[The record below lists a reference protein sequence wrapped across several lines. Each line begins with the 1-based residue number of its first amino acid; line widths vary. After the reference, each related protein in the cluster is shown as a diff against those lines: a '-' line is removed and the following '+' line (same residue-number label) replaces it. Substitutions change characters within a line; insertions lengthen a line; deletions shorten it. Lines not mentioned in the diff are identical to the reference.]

1 VFRAKVQ
8 TSSTAR
14 IPCTIVYGTIA
25 ALRGYLESNRISS
38 HDREARCTIVAASP
52 LFAALP
58 AGAWQTHTLD
68 EVLANPNDALDVMD
82 FEAAA
87 RKALPPAHWGYM
99 ASGVDDNLTRDAN
112 HEAYKHIQLRPRRLV
127 DVSKIDTRVELF
139 GTTWDSPIFFCPVG
153 GQGMFSVDG
162 ELSTARAAQAKRTL
176 QILSTASS
184 HSVEDVIKARGGPVW
199 YQLYA
204 VSDWGLTEKIA
215 KRAEDAGCP
224 VVAWTIDLLAGRN
237 TETASRF
244 RRTDTRDCTS
254 CHGEPFNSHRP
265 MLDRL
270 GTQTVTLNSPAFN
283 WEHVDRLKKATRMK
297 LVLKGIETREDAR
310 LCVEH
315 GVDGIV
321 VSNHGGRATE
331 TYRATIECLP
341 EVVDAVAGRIPV
353 LVDGGIR
360 RGTDVYK
367 ALAFGARAVGIGRPY
382 IWGLSA
388 FGQPGVEK
396 VIDILR
402 GEFQLTMKQCG
413 ARSLAEITRSSVMYR
428 ESNS

>member
-1 VFRAKVQ
+1 MVA
-8 TSSTAR
+8 TPSSLG
-14 IPCTIVYGTIA
+14 PSEL
-25 ALRGYLESNRISS
+25 LRNR
-38 HDREARCTIVAASP
+38 RRFLQFLAASP
-52 LFAALP
+52 LLASLP
-58 AGAWQTHTLD
+58 ARAWQSHTLD
-68 EVLANPNDALDVMD
+68 EILASPKDALDVMD

-112 HEAYKHIQLRPRRLV
+112 HEAYKHLQLRPRKLI

-139 GTTWDSPIFFCPVG
+139 GTTWDSPIFLCPVG
-153 GQGMFSVDG
+153 AQGMFHADG
-162 ELSTARAAQAKRTL
+162 EVAVARAAQTKKAL
-176 QILSTASS
+176 QILSTVTS

-204 VSDWGLTEKIA
+204 VSNWGFTEKIV

-224 VVAWTIDLLAGRN
+224 VLAWTIDLLAGRN

-244 RRTDTRDCTS
+244 RRIDNRQCAD
-254 CHGEPFNSHRP
+254 CHGEPFGSITTSRP
-265 MLDRL
+265 MFDGLNMK
-270 GTQTVTLNSPAFN
+270 GVTINSPTFT
-283 WEHVDRLKKATRMK
+283 WEYVDRLKKATRMK
-297 LVLKGIETREDAR
+297 LILKGIETREDAR

-315 GVDGIV
+315 GVDGIL

-341 EVVDAVAGRIPV
+341 EVVDGVSGRIPV

-367 ALAFGARAVGIGRPY
+367 ALAFGAKAVGIGRPY

-388 FGQPGVEK
+388 FGQAGIEK
-396 VIDILR
+396 VVDILNA
-402 GEFQLTMKQCG
+402 EFALTMKQCG
-413 ARSLAEITRSSVMYR
+413 ARSIDEISRSSVMYR
-428 ESNS
+428 ES

>member
-1 VFRAKVQ
+1 M
-8 TSSTAR
+8 TAQ
-14 IPCTIVYGTIA
+14 PSLPYPSQQ
-25 ALRGYLESNRISS
+25 LRNR
-38 HDREARCTIVAASP
+38 RNFLKFLAASP
-52 LFAALP
+52 LFASLP
-58 AGAWQTHTLD
+58 ARAWQTHSLD
-68 EVLANPNDALDVMD
+68 EILASPKDALDVMD

-99 ASGVDDNLTRDAN
+99 ASGVDDNLTRDTN
-112 HEAYKHIQLRPRRLV
+112 HEAYKHIQLRPRKLI

-139 GTTWDSPIFFCPVG
+139 GTTWDSPIFLCPVG
-153 GQGMFSVDG
+153 AQGMFHADG
-162 ELSTARAAQAKRTL
+162 EVAVARAAQTTKAL
-176 QILSTASS
+176 QILSTVTS

-204 VSDWGLTEKIA
+204 VSNWGFTEKIV

-224 VVAWTIDLLAGRN
+224 VLAWTIDLLAGRN

-244 RRTDTRDCTS
+244 RRIDSRQCAD
-254 CHGEPFNSHRP
+254 CHGEPFGSITTSRP
-265 MLDRL
+265 MFDGLNMK
-270 GTQTVTLNSPAFN
+270 GVTINAPTFS
-283 WEHVDRLKKATRMK
+283 WEYVDRLKKATHMK
-297 LVLKGIETREDAR
+297 LILKGIETREDAR

-315 GVDGIV
+315 GVDGIL

-341 EVVDAVAGRIPV
+341 EVVDGVGGRIPV

-367 ALAFGARAVGIGRPY
+367 ALAFGAKAVGIGRPY

-388 FGQPGVEK
+388 FGQAGIEK
-396 VIDILR
+396 VVDILNA
-402 GEFQLTMKQCG
+402 EFALTMKQCG
-413 ARSLAEITRSSVMYR
+413 ARSIAEISRSSVMYR

>member
-1 VFRAKVQ
+1 MIPTPPSPSTEKQFR
-8 TSSTAR
+8 
-14 IPCTIVYGTIA
+14 
-25 ALRGYLESNRISS
+25 NR
-38 HDREARCTIVAASP
+38 RNFLKFLAASP
-52 LFAALP
+52 LFASLP
-58 AGAWQTHTLD
+58 AHAWQAHTLD
-68 EVLANPNDALDVMD
+68 EVLASPKDALDVMD

-99 ASGVDDNLTRDAN
+99 ATGVDDNLTRDAN
-112 HEAYKHIQLRPRRLV
+112 HEAYKHIQLRPRKLV

-139 GTTWDSPIFFCPVG
+139 GTTWDSPIFLCPVG
-153 GQGMFSVDG
+153 AQGMFHADG
-162 ELSTARAAQAKRTL
+162 ELGVARAAQAKKAL
-176 QILSTASS
+176 QILSTVTS

-204 VSDWGLTEKIA
+204 VSNWGHTEKVV

-244 RRTDTRDCTS
+244 RRIDTRQCAD
-254 CHGEPFNSHRP
+254 CHGEPFGSVIRRP
-265 MLDRL
+265 MFDKLDMQ
-270 GTQTVTLNSPAFN
+270 GVVMNSPTFT
-283 WEHVDRLKKATRMK
+283 WEYVDRLKKATRMK
-297 LVLKGIETREDAR
+297 VVLKGIETREDAR

-315 GVDGIV
+315 GVDGIL

-331 TYRATIECLP
+331 TYRGTIECLP
-341 EVVDAVAGRIPV
+341 EVADGVGGRIPV
-353 LVDGGIR
+353 MVDGGIR
-360 RGTDVYK
+360 RGTDAYK
-367 ALAFGARAVGIGRPY
+367 ALALGARAVGIGRPY

-402 GEFQLTMKQCG
+402 AEFELTMKQCG
-413 ARSLAEITRSSVMYR
+413 ARSIAEISRSTVLVR
-428 ESNS
+428 DSNS

>member
-1 VFRAKVQ
+1 MSSLPSELQQPRNRRAF
-8 TSSTAR
+8 
-14 IPCTIVYGTIA
+14 
-25 ALRGYLESNRISS
+25 LRFL
-38 HDREARCTIVAASP
+38 AASP
-52 LFAALP
+52 LLASLP
-58 AGAWQTHTLD
+58 ARAWQAHTLD
-68 EVLANPNDALDVMD
+68 EIPANPMDALDVMD

-87 RKALPPAHWGYM
+87 RKVLPPAHWGYM
-99 ASGVDDNLTRDAN
+99 ASGVDDNFTRDTN
-112 HEAYKHIQLRPRRLV
+112 HEAYKNIQLRPRKLV

-153 GQGMFSVDG
+153 GQGMFHPDG
-162 ELSTARAAQAKRTL
+162 ELGTARAAQAKRTL

-204 VSDWGLTEKIA
+204 VSSWDSTEKIV
-215 KRAEDAGCP
+215 KRAEQAGCP

-237 TETASRF
+237 TELASRY
-244 RRTDTRDCTS
+244 RRIDTRQCAS
-254 CHGEPFNSHRP
+254 CHGDPFSSHRP
-265 MLDRL
+265 MLDGIDMKSL
-270 GTQTVTLNSPAFN
+270 TLNSPAFN
-283 WEHVDRLKKATRMK
+283 WQHVDRLKKATRMK

-315 GVDGIV
+315 GVDGIL

-341 EVVDAVAGRIPV
+341 EVLDGAAGRIPV

-360 RGTDVYK
+360 RGTDAYK
-367 ALAFGARAVGIGRPY
+367 ALAFGAKAVGIGRPY
-382 IWGLSA
+382 VWGLSA
-388 FGQPGVEK
+388 FGQPGVER

-402 GEFQLTMKQCG
+402 GEFELTMKQCG
-413 ARSLAEITRSSVMYR
+413 ARSLSEITRSTVMHR

>member
-1 VFRAKVQ
+1 MTAMSSLPSELQQPRNRRAF
-8 TSSTAR
+8 
-14 IPCTIVYGTIA
+14 
-25 ALRGYLESNRISS
+25 LRFL
-38 HDREARCTIVAASP
+38 AASP
-52 LFAALP
+52 LLASLP
-58 AGAWQTHTLD
+58 ARAWQAHTLD
-68 EVLANPNDALDVMD
+68 EIPANPMDALDVMD

-87 RKALPPAHWGYM
+87 RKVLPPAHWGYM
-99 ASGVDDNLTRDAN
+99 ASGVDDNFTRDTN
-112 HEAYKHIQLRPRRLV
+112 HEAYKNIQLRPRKLV

-153 GQGMFSVDG
+153 GQGMFHPDG
-162 ELSTARAAQAKRTL
+162 ELGTARAAQAKRTL

-204 VSDWGLTEKIA
+204 VSSWDSTEKIV
-215 KRAEDAGCP
+215 KRAEQAGCP

-237 TETASRF
+237 TELASRY
-244 RRTDTRDCTS
+244 RRIDTRQCAS
-254 CHGEPFNSHRP
+254 CHGDPFSSHRP
-265 MLDRL
+265 MLDGIDMKSL
-270 GTQTVTLNSPAFN
+270 TLNSPAFN
-283 WEHVDRLKKATRMK
+283 WQHVDRLKKATRMK

-315 GVDGIV
+315 GVDGIL

-341 EVVDAVAGRIPV
+341 EVLDGAAGRIPV

-360 RGTDVYK
+360 RGTDAYK
-367 ALAFGARAVGIGRPY
+367 ALAFGAKAVGIGRPY
-382 IWGLSA
+382 VWGLSA
-388 FGQPGVEK
+388 FGQPGVER

-402 GEFQLTMKQCG
+402 GEFELTMKQCG
-413 ARSLAEITRSSVMYR
+413 ARSLSEITRSTVMHR

>member
-1 VFRAKVQ
+1 MIPTPPSPSTDKQFR
-8 TSSTAR
+8 
-14 IPCTIVYGTIA
+14 
-25 ALRGYLESNRISS
+25 NR
-38 HDREARCTIVAASP
+38 RNFLKFLAASP
-52 LFAALP
+52 LFASLP
-58 AGAWQTHTLD
+58 AHAWQAHTLD
-68 EVLANPNDALDVMD
+68 EVLASPKDALDVMD

-99 ASGVDDNLTRDAN
+99 ATGVDDNLTRDAN
-112 HEAYKHIQLRPRRLV
+112 HEAYKHIQLRPRKLV

-139 GTTWDSPIFFCPVG
+139 GTSWDSPIFLCPVG
-153 GQGMFSVDG
+153 AQGMFHADG
-162 ELSTARAAQAKRTL
+162 ELGVARAAQAKKAL
-176 QILSTASS
+176 QILSTVTS

-204 VSDWGLTEKIA
+204 VSNWGHTEKVV

-244 RRTDTRDCTS
+244 RRIDTRQCAD
-254 CHGEPFNSHRP
+254 CHGEPFGSVIRRP
-265 MLDRL
+265 MFDKLDMQ
-270 GTQTVTLNSPAFN
+270 GVVMNSPTFT
-283 WEHVDRLKKATRMK
+283 WEYVDRLKKATRMK
-297 LVLKGIETREDAR
+297 VVLKGIETREDAR

-315 GVDGIV
+315 GVDGIL

-331 TYRATIECLP
+331 TYRGTIECLP
-341 EVVDAVAGRIPV
+341 EVVDGVAGRIPV
-353 LVDGGIR
+353 MVDGGIR

-396 VIDILR
+396 VIEILR
-402 GEFQLTMKQCG
+402 AEFELTMKQCG
-413 ARSLAEITRSSVMYR
+413 ARSIAEISRSTVLVR
-428 ESNS
+428 DSNS

>member
-1 VFRAKVQ
+1 MSAMPASPSPQQQFR
-8 TSSTAR
+8 
-14 IPCTIVYGTIA
+14 
-25 ALRGYLESNRISS
+25 NR
-38 HDREARCTIVAASP
+38 RAFLKFLAASP
-52 LFAALP
+52 LFASLP
-58 AGAWQTHTLD
+58 ARAWQTHTLD
-68 EVLANPNDALDVMD
+68 EVLTSPKDALDVMD

-99 ASGVDDNLTRDAN
+99 TSGVDDNLTRDAN
-112 HEAYKHIQLRPRRLV
+112 HEAYKHIQLRPRKLI

-139 GTTWDSPIFFCPVG
+139 GTTWDSPIFLSPVG
-153 GQGMFSVDG
+153 AQGMFHSDG
-162 ELSTARAAQAKRTL
+162 EMAVARAAQSKKDL
-176 QILSTASS
+176 QILSTVTS

-204 VSDWGLTEKIA
+204 VSNWGLTEKIV

-224 VVAWTIDLLAGRN
+224 VLAWTIDLLAGRN
-237 TETASRF
+237 TEMASRY
-244 RRTDTRDCTS
+244 RRIDSRQCAD
-254 CHGEPFNSHRP
+254 CHGDPFGSINTRP
-265 MLDRL
+265 MFDGIDMKRASI
-270 GTQTVTLNSPAFN
+270 NSPTFT
-283 WEHVDRLKKATRMK
+283 WEYVDRLKKVTRMK
-297 LVLKGIETREDAR
+297 LLLKGIETREDAR

-315 GVDGIV
+315 GVDGII

-341 EVVDAVAGRIPV
+341 EVVDGVGGRIPV

-360 RGTDVYK
+360 RGTDAYK
-367 ALAFGARAVGIGRPY
+367 ALALGARAVGIGRPY

-402 GEFQLTMKQCG
+402 GEFELPRRRCAAG
-413 ARSLAEITRSSVMYR
+413 SLAEISRNTVMFR

>member
-1 VFRAKVQ
+1 MIV
-8 TSSTAR
+8 TPSPSS
-14 IPCTIVYGTIA
+14 PQS
-25 ALRGYLESNRISS
+25 LRNRRKFIKFL
-38 HDREARCTIVAASP
+38 AASP
-52 LFAALP
+52 LLASIP
-58 AGAWQTHTLD
+58 ARAWQTHTLD
-68 EVLANPNDALDVMD
+68 EILASPKDALDVMD

-99 ASGVDDNLTRDAN
+99 ASGVDDNVTRDLN
-112 HEAYKHIQLRPRRLV
+112 HEAYKHIQLRPRKLI

-139 GTTWDSPIFFCPVG
+139 GTTWDSPIFLCPVG
-153 GQGMFSVDG
+153 AQGMFHADG
-162 ELSTARAAQAKRTL
+162 EIGVARAAQSRKAL
-176 QILSTASS
+176 QILSTVTS

-204 VSDWGLTEKIA
+204 VSNWGLTEKVV

-244 RRTDTRDCTS
+244 RRVDSRQCAD
-254 CHGEPFNSHRP
+254 CHGEPFGSVTTRP
-265 MLDRL
+265 MFDGLDMK
-270 GTQTVTLNSPAFN
+270 GVSINSPSFT
-283 WEHVDRLKKATRMK
+283 WQQVDRLKKITKMK

-315 GVDGIV
+315 GVDGIL

-341 EVVDAVAGRIPV
+341 EVVDGVAGRIPV
-353 LVDGGIR
+353 MVDGGIR
-360 RGTDVYK
+360 RGTDAYK
-367 ALAFGARAVGIGRPY
+367 ALAFGAKAVGIGRPY

-388 FGQPGVEK
+388 FGQDGVER
-396 VIDILR
+396 VLDILHS
-402 GEFQLTMKQCG
+402 ELTLTMRQMG
-413 ARSLAEITRSSVMYR
+413 APTVREITRAHVVR
-428 ESNS
+428 ALA

>member
-1 VFRAKVQ
+1 M
-8 TSSTAR
+8 
-14 IPCTIVYGTIA
+14 IA
-25 ALRGYLESNRISS
+25 TPASPSPASLSLDRQFSDRHLRNR
-38 HDREARCTIVAASP
+38 RNFLKFLAASP

-68 EVLANPNDALDVMD
+68 EVLADPKDALDVMD

-87 RKALPPAHWGYM
+87 HKALPPAHWGYM

-112 HEAYKHIQLRPRRLV
+112 HEAYKHIQLRPRKLV

-139 GTTWDSPIFFCPVG
+139 GTTWDSPIFLCPVG
-153 GQGMFSVDG
+153 GQGMFHPDG
-162 ELSTARAAQAKRTL
+162 ELGTARAAQAKRAL
-176 QILSTASS
+176 QILSTATSN
-184 HSVEDVIKARGGPVW
+184 SVEDVIKARGGPVW

-204 VSDWGLTEKIA
+204 VSNWGLTERIA

-244 RRTDTRDCTS
+244 RRIDTRECAS
-254 CHGEPFNSHRP
+254 CHGEPFSSHRP
-265 MLDRL
+265 MLDGL
-270 GTQTVTLNSPAFN
+270 GTQGVTLNSPAFN

-315 GVDGIV
+315 GVDGIL

-353 LVDGGIR
+353 MVDGGIR

-388 FGQPGVEK
+388 FGQPGVER

-402 GEFQLTMKQCG
+402 GEFELTMKQCG
-413 ARSLAEITRSSVMYR
+413 ARSLPEITRSSVMHR
-428 ESNS
+428 ES

>member
-1 VFRAKVQ
+1 MIL
-8 TSSTAR
+8 TSSS
-14 IPCTIVYGTIA
+14 P
-25 ALRGYLESNRISS
+25 ALQRQFRNR
-38 HDREARCTIVAASP
+38 RNFLKFLAASP
-52 LFAALP
+52 LLASVP
-58 AGAWQTHTLD
+58 ARAWQAA
-68 EVLANPNDALDVMD
+68 EAAVANPKDALDVMD

-99 ASGVDDNLTRDAN
+99 ASGVDDNFTRDLN
-112 HEAYKHIQLRPRRLV
+112 HEAYKHIELLPRKLV

-139 GTTWDSPIFFCPVG
+139 GTTWDSPIFLCPVG
-153 GQGMFSVDG
+153 AQGMFHADG
-162 ELSTARAAQAKRTL
+162 EIGVARAAQTKKTL
-176 QILSTASS
+176 QILSTVTS

-204 VSDWGLTEKIA
+204 VSDWALTERIA

-224 VVAWTIDLLAGRN
+224 VLAWTIDLLAGRN
-237 TETASRF
+237 TETATRSR
-244 RRTDTRDCTS
+244 RGDTRQCSS
-254 CHGEPFNSHRP
+254 CHGEPFGAINRRP
-265 MLDRL
+265 MFDGLNMK
-270 GTQTVTLNSPAFN
+270 GVTINSPSFT
-283 WEHVDRLKKATRMK
+283 WENVDRLKKATRMK
-297 LVLKGIETREDAR
+297 LILKGIETREDAR

-315 GVDGIV
+315 GVDGIL

-341 EVVDAVAGRIPV
+341 DVIDGVSGRIPV

-388 FGQPGVEK
+388 FGQPGVER
-396 VIDILR
+396 VIDILN
-402 GEFQLTMKQCG
+402 GEFHLTMKQCG
-413 ARSLAEITRSSVMYR
+413 ARSIAEISRSTVARRPYA
-428 ESNS
+428 

>member
-1 VFRAKVQ
+1 MSPASPSLDRQFLDRQ
-8 TSSTAR
+8 
-14 IPCTIVYGTIA
+14 
-25 ALRGYLESNRISS
+25 LRNRRNFLRFI
-38 HDREARCTIVAASP
+38 AASP
-52 LFAALP
+52 LLAAMP

-68 EVLANPNDALDVMD
+68 EVLANPKDALDVTD

-99 ASGVDDNLTRDAN
+99 ASGVDDNITRDAN
-112 HEAYKHIQLRPRRLV
+112 HEAYKHIQLRPRKLV

-139 GTTWDSPIFFCPVG
+139 GTTWDSPIFLCPVG
-153 GQGMFSVDG
+153 AQGMFHADAEIGV
-162 ELSTARAAQAKRTL
+162 ARAAQAKKSL
-176 QILSTASS
+176 QILSTVTS

-204 VSDWGLTEKIA
+204 VSNWGLTERIV

-224 VVAWTIDLLAGRN
+224 VLAWTIDLLAGRN
-237 TETASRF
+237 TETASRY
-244 RRTDTRDCTS
+244 RRIDSRQCAD
-254 CHGEPFNSHRP
+254 CHGEPFGSVVQPRP
-265 MLDRL
+265 MFDGLDMK
-270 GTQTVTLNSPAFN
+270 GVSINSPTFT
-283 WEHVDRLKKATRMK
+283 WEYVDRLKKATRMK

-315 GVDGIV
+315 GVDGIL

-341 EVVDAVAGRIPV
+341 EVLDAVAGRIPV
-353 LVDGGIR
+353 MVDGGIR
-360 RGTDVYK
+360 RGTDAYK

-388 FGQPGVEK
+388 FGQPGVER

-402 GEFQLTMKQCG
+402 GEFELTMKQCG
-413 ARSLAEITRSSVMYR
+413 ARSLAEITRSSVMYH
-428 ESNS
+428 ES